1 MIFKNLLR
9 RKARTLL
16 TVLGVSLGVAAIIGL
31 GSLANGMS
39 AGYTSM
45 LSGARADLLLTQK
58 DVLDISLSSID
69 QSIGDEVGHF
79 PEVEE
84 IAPMVEGYVQTDGA
98 PYFFIFGFEPGSF
111 PLERFGVSEGFSFD
125 NLPPR
130 QLRGKPVLLGS
141 AAAESL
147 KKKVGDTIRLG
158 NSSFRVVGIYSTGDA
173 FEDGGAV
180 FKMEDAQELL
190 SKPRRVS
197 LFYIKLKDPSMRASL
212 EERITRKWDDLSAS
226 GTSEFADTQM
236 MATTMGAF
244 TWAIAGMAILLG
256 GVGMMNAQLMAVY
269 ERTREIGVL
278 RAVGWSSRQVMLLIL
293 GESLVVCLLGGA
305 LGMAMGWL
313 VVDWVSS
320 STVMMGMDT
329 SNINAGLISQAVIT
343 VVIMGLAAGL
353 YPAYRA
359 SQLQPIEALRYE
371 GGSGSGGVKRLPVGG
386 MAVQSLWQRTT
397 RTLLTFTVIALTVGS
412 IIAMDA
418 LVDGA
423 FNQFNN
429 MAAVADAEIVVRQA
443 DIADTSLSAVDERAG
458 DRIAALPEVQYVNGM
473 AFTAVAMPESGG
485 FFVIM
490 GYAPRENAIR
500 KFKLTDGQVLTNN
513 HQIMLGR
520 MTADAMN
527 KKVGDSIN
535 ISGTR
540 FRIVGIYE
548 TGVSWEEMG
557 GVITLRDA
565 QTFMQRP
572 RKVTLYTV
580 KVKDP
585 RQAQA
590 VADRINATVSGV
602 NAALSADFTSSMP
615 EAEATD
621 AMISGIS
628 LLAIVVGGMGVMNT
642 MLMSVLERTREI
654 GVLRA
659 VGWRRKAVLGIILQ
673 ESFILSI
680 SGGLGGILVA
690 LLLGL
695 LLKAV
700 PMFGEALSPAW
711 GAASFVRAIFIALTL
726 GLVGG
731 LYPALRATRMQPI
744 EALRYE

>member
-590 VADRINATVSGV
+590 VADHINATVSGV

>member
-590 VADRINATVSGV
+590 VADHINATVSGV

-695 LLKAV
+695 LLKAI